1 MRLPSSLRVG
11 PRSIRSMAVLSGFI
25 ALGLGACSSNDN
37 GGGGGGGTSSFVG
50 TVVGGANN
58 DESGSLTFD
67 IAGTA
72 LAPPASITTM
82 SSATLTV
89 TGTLTLVSPA
99 AGTQALTGT
108 YDDATNALDLSGGG
122 YAFTGVFDGTTSRLD
137 GTYNGANGAGLFVTA
152 LDLGNAVAFCGTF
165 AGDDDGTWN
174 FVVNGTALSGSALTS
189 SGNVAPLDG
198 TVTAGAVS
206 IVNPLDLQGPPLA
219 TGTITGTSATGT
231 WDDGQGSSGT
241 WTGNGC

>member
-1 MRLPSSLRVG
+1 
-11 PRSIRSMAVLSGFI
+11 MAVLSGFI
-25 ALGLGACSSNDN
+25 ALGLGACSSDDN
-37 GGGGGGGTSSFVG
+37 NGGGGGGGGTSSFVG
-50 TVVGGANN
+50 TVVGGNAN

-72 LAPPASITTM
+72 LAPPASITTN
-82 SSATLTV
+82 SSASLTV

-99 AGTQALTGT
+99 AGSQALTGT
-108 YDDATNALDLSGGG
+108 YDDATNQLDLSGGG
-122 YAFTGVFDGTTSRLD
+122 YTFTGVFDGNSRLE
-137 GTYNGANGAGLFVTA
+137 GTYAGANGPGLFVTA

-165 AGDDDGTWN
+165 DGDDDGTWN
-174 FVVNGTALSGSALTS
+174 FVVNGTTLSGSALTS
-189 SGNVAPLDG
+189 SGDAAPLDG

-206 IVNPLDLQGPPLA
+206 IVNPLDPQGPPLA
-219 TGTITGTSATGT
+219 TGTITGTSATGL

>member
-1 MRLPSSLRVG
+1 MG
-11 PRSIRSMAVLSGFI
+11 ILSGFI
-25 ALGLGACSSNDN
+25 ALGLGACSSDDNN
-37 GGGGGGGTSSFVG
+37 GGGGSGTTSFVG

-82 SSATLTV
+82 STSLTV

-108 YDDATNALDLSGGG
+108 YDDATNQLDLSGGG
-122 YAFTGVFDGTTSRLD
+122 YTFTGVFDGTSRLE

-152 LDLGNAVAFCGTF
+152 LDLGNAVAFCGSF

-174 FVVNGTALSGSALTS
+174 FVVNGTTLSGSALTS
-189 SGNVAPLDG
+189 SGNAAPLDG

-206 IVNPLDLQGPPLA
+206 IVNPLDTQGPPLA
-219 TGTITGTSATGT
+219 TGTITGTTATGI